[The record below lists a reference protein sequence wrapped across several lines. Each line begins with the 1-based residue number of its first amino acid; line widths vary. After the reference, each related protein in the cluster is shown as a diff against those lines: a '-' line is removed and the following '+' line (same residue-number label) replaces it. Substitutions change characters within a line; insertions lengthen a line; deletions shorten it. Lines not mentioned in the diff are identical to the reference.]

1 MHTTSH
7 TQVANHQKNIRKKIR
22 RSAPEWR
29 SIISDYKMSGLTQR
43 EYCHHRGVAY
53 SSFTTWHLK
62 LKKSQSVLPAEESQP
77 PLFVEVTADN
87 PTLNPTSNDW
97 DVELA
102 FANGTVLRLKQ
113 NQG

>member
-1 MHTTSH
+1 MHNTSH
-7 TQVANHQKNIRKKIR
+7 TQDIIKQNNIRKKIR
-22 RSAPEWR
+22 RSASEWR

-53 SSFTTWHLK
+53 SSFTTWLIK
-62 LKKSQSVLPAEESQP
+62 LKKLKSVLPAEESQS

-87 PTLNPTSNDW
+87 PTLNPASNDW

>member
-7 TQVANHQKNIRKKIR
+7 AQVAIHQNNIRKKIR
-22 RSAPEWR
+22 RSASEWR

-62 LKKSQSVLPAEESQP
+62 LKKLESVLPADESRP
-77 PLFVEVTADN
+77 PLFVEMTTDN
-87 PTLNPTSNDW
+87 PSLTSTSNDW